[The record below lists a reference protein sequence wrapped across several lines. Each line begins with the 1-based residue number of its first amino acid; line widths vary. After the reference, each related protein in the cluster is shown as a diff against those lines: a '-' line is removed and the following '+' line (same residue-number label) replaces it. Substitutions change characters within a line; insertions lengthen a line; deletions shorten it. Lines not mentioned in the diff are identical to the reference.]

1 MTDRPTDAAPGEDE
15 EPARLGAA
23 APEMAEPRR
32 RTGRR
37 RLPLVGV
44 LVVVLLTLALAL
56 APSVAGSFEKTPR
69 DRVGISY
76 GGGPIEG
83 SHFQRIVQPGHSL
96 FFNGLFDDLYLY
108 PADERTYIASS
119 GRDGNPQAI
128 VAPSKDRVQVTVQIA
143 LYYRLNTDLL
153 QEFHETLGL
162 RYSAYTEDGF
172 DRLIE
177 DTFRQQLE
185 SALQEEIRQ
194 FDVADLYSNAELLTT
209 IQDDVQ
215 SEMADRLQ
223 AALGHHFFC
232 GPTFAPGE
240 ECSDVTVVVKG
251 IGIPDA
257 VVQSFEN
264 NRTSA
269 IDVQTKTNEIAQRE
283 AEAQSIQALSSALA
297 AAGDNYVLLR
307 AIESGKINFWV
318 LPSDSGGLTL
328 QAPSGATPGS
338 GQAPAQ
344 GDGGG

>member
-1 MTDRPTDAAPGEDE
+1 MTDRPTDDLAPDE

-23 APEMAEPRR
+23 APEAAGPRR
-32 RTGRR
+32 RPARR
-37 RLPLVGV
+37 RLPLMGV
-44 LVVVLLTLALAL
+44 TAVALVTLVLALS
-56 APSVAGSFEKTPR
+56 PGVAGSFEKTPR

-108 PADERTYIASS
+108 PADERTYIASAA
-119 GRDGNPQAI
+119 RNDGNPRPI

-143 LYYRLNTDLL
+143 MYYRLNTDLL
-153 QEFHETLGL
+153 REFHETLGL
-162 RYSAYTEDGF
+162 RYGAYTEEGWN
-172 DRLIE
+172 RLIE
-177 DTFRQQLE
+177 DTFRQQVE

-194 FDVADLYSNAELLTT
+194 FEVADLYSNAELLAT
-209 IQDDVQ
+209 IQDDIQ
-215 SEMADRLQ
+215 QELADRLQ
-223 AALGHHFFC
+223 AALGHPFFC

-240 ECSDVTVVVKG
+240 ECSDVAVVVKG

-257 VVQSFEN
+257 VVQSFED

-269 IDVQTKTNEIAQRE
+269 IAVQTRTNEIAQRE
-283 AEAQSIQALSSALA
+283 AEAQSIEALSSALA
-297 AAGDNYVLLR
+297 AAGDNYVLLK

-328 QAPSGATPGS
+328 QAPSGAVP
-338 GQAPAQ
+338 APEQ
-344 GDGGG
+344 DGGG